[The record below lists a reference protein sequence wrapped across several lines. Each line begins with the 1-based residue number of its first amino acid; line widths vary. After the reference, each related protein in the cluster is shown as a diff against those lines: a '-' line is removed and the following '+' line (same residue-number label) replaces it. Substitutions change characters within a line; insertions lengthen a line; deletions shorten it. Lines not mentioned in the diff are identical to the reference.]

1 MKDIAATVMVRV
13 MGHFPKRNE
22 MVIDGGWMALS
33 EQGFNQLGGTFAIIK
48 GHPGLQVYKMTQEV
62 GCIRPKNENENLDFS
77 KFPIGSVLYL
87 YQYHNCQT
95 ASRFPTY
102 YVHEGGVVLDEWKPS
117 KGW

>member
-1 MKDIAATVMVRV
+1 MNDIAATVMVRV
-13 MGHFPKRNE
+13 MAHFPKRNE

-33 EQGFNQLGGTFAIIK
+33 EQGFNQLGGSFAVIK
-48 GHPGLQVYKMTQEV
+48 GHPDLQVYKMTQEV
-62 GCIRPKNENENLDFS
+62 GFIRPESKDVELDFT

-102 YVHEGGVVLDEWKPS
+102 YVHEDGVVLDEWIPCR
-117 KGW
+117 GW